1 MGAQKEPKSGEEE
14 TDTKTRRR
22 KIAVLRK
29 RLGSKK

>member
-1 MGAQKEPKSGEEE
+1 MDAQKEPKSGEEE
-14 TDTKTRRR
+14 TDTKARR